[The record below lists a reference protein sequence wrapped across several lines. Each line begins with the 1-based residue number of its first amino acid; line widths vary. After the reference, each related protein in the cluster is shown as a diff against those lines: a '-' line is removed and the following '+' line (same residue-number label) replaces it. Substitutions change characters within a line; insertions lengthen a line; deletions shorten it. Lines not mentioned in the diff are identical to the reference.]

1 MKTVL
6 IIAGVGVGLF
16 VLYRVGTAAAA
27 GAPIVASIRRPTVP
41 VTALAAVAAAETK
54 SNSGAGH
61 F

>member
-27 GAPIVASIRRPTVP
+27 GAPIIASIRRPTVP
-41 VTALAAVAAAETK
+41 VTALAAVAAVESK
-54 SNSGAGH
+54 SNTGAGH